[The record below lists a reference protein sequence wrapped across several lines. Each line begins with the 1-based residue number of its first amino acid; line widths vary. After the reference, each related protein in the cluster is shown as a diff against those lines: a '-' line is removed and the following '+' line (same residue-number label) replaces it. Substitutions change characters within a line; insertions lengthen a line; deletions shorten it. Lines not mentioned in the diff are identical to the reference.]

1 VSGHSSPVESRLAAR
16 SVEIILAAQA
26 PSGAY
31 AASPTFPQYRDFC
44 WFRDG
49 AFIAE
54 AMSRLGQIESAE
66 RFFDWCAGIVR
77 RDPSGPWDSRY
88 ALDGSVDP
96 VAWWPHRQFD
106 GLGLWIWAMENHV
119 ERHRVASRWGDA
131 ADATRVFLARTW
143 REPCHDWWEERSG
156 VHAATLGCIW
166 AALRRDDIAASARDA
181 REQERLDGSHAF
193 LVVLGLAGVDVLS
206 EIESTLGY
214 HRHLD
219 DEYYGGGEW
228 PVLAGLVGWARSVNG
243 LDAKAQL
250 AWIEAQATADGALPE
265 QSGEKLRP
273 ELYGAWVARWGSSA
287 LPLLWSH
294 AMYLILQA
302 VSAG

>member
-1 VSGHSSPVESRLAAR
+1 VQSRLAAR

-26 PSGAY
+26 ASGAY

-54 AMSRLGQIESAE
+54 AMSRVGQIESAE

-131 ADATRVFLARTW
+131 ADATRVFLARSW